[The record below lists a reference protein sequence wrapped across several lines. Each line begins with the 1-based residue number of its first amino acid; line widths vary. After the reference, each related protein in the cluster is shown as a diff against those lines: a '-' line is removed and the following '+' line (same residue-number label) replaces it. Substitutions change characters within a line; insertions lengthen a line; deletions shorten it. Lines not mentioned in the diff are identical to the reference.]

1 LDAAFDSVMSG
12 MDAVIHGRGQP
23 YGVLGAH
30 MARKR
35 RFNSHEAHFL
45 QSIADVLAEAIM
57 RRQLEEELLPIP
69 PGVKH
74 SGGMGL
80 RIMRYRAEMIGG
92 TLRIAPTAEGKT
104 AVICS
109 FKAVA

>member
-1 LDAAFDSVMSG
+1 
-12 MDAVIHGRGQP
+12 
-23 YGVLGAH
+23 

-69 PGVKH
+69 PVLNTAAAWDCA
-74 SGGMGL
+74 SC
-80 RIMRYRAEMIGG
+80 A
-92 TLRIAPTAEGKT
+92 TAPK
-104 AVICS
+104 
-109 FKAVA
+109 